1 MKTIRLLIAA
11 VTLAIASACADN
23 TAPSHGTTPPD
34 SPLQSGDLVGVG

>member
-11 VTLAIASACADN
+11 VTLAIASACADI

-34 SPLQSGDLVGVG
+34 SPLQSGYLVAEG